1 MSHRLTVASCA
12 LVAVVSLCLFPNSVV
27 EGAALVDS
35 ATKISFDDNLGG
47 LPIFGVGCRKKG
59 PIKVYSVGM
68 YSDENAKAS
77 ISSLPKSNISGAL
90 SALSN
95 SLQSSKVVTFLLKMN
110 FKVGAEKMADAIAE
124 SVLPRT
130 SDKGAVDTLKKLI
143 LDGVAAK
150 GAATPGT
157 ILQFDC
163 LVDGG
168 VKVSVDGKE
177 VGSAPGLCRA
187 FCDVFLDDNGVSPG
201 FRESVVE
208 NCCEISSTSSADD
221 TGTQKSN
228 QSSHNPMAFLHR
240 KAHFKLGK
248 LPYAYNA
255 LQPVISE
262 KTLRAHHLKHN
273 AK

>member
-1 MSHRLTVASCA
+1 MCLRSELQCRASSHH
-12 LVAVVSLCLFPNSVV
+12 
-27 EGAALVDS
+27 
-35 ATKISFDDNLGG
+35 ISSQ
-47 LPIFGVGCRKKG
+47 
-59 PIKVYSVGM
+59 VYSVGM

-77 ISSLPKSNISGAL
+77 ISSMSKSNQSGAL
-90 SALSN
+90 STLRD
-95 SLQSSKVVTFLLKMN
+95 SLKSSKVTTFLLKMN

-124 SVLPRT
+124 SVAPRA
-130 SDKGAVDTLKKLI
+130 SNKGAVDTLKQLI

-157 ILQFDC
+157 VLQFDC
-163 LVDGG
+163 LSNGG

-177 VGSAPGLCRA
+177 VGSAPGLSQA
-187 FCDVFLDDNGVSPG
+187 FCDVFLDDNGVSPS
-201 FRESVVE
+201 FRDSVVD
-208 NCCEISSTSSADD
+208 NCCETASASAADSTAMS
-221 TGTQKSN
+221 Q
-228 QSSHNPMAFLHR
+228 QSSHSFLHR
-240 KAHFKLGK
+240 KSHFKLPK

>member
-1 MSHRLTVASCA
+1 MYADKSCK
-12 LVAVVSLCLFPNSVV
+12 
-27 EGAALVDS
+27 DS
-35 ATKISFDDNLGG
+35 IA
-47 LPIFGVGCRKKG
+47 
-59 PIKVYSVGM
+59 
-68 YSDENAKAS
+68 
-77 ISSLPKSNISGAL
+77 SLPKSNKSGAL
-90 SALSN
+90 STLRN
-95 SLQSSKVVTFLLKMN
+95 SLQSSSKEINFVLKMN
-110 FKVGAEKMADAIAE
+110 FKVSAEKMAEAIAE

-130 SDKGAVDTLKKLI
+130 SNKSAVDTLKQLI
-143 LDGVAAK
+143 LDGVSVK

-163 LVDGG
+163 LPNNSGG
-168 VKVSVDGKE
+168 GDVKVSVDNKE
-177 VGSAPGLCRA
+177 IGVASGLCTA

-201 FRESVVE
+201 FRDSIVD
-208 NCCEISSTSSADD
+208 NCCELSTSTSTSSSSSAASSDV
-221 TGTQKSN
+221 
-228 QSSHNPMAFLHR
+228 QSSKQSHNPLAFLHR

>member
-1 MSHRLTVASCA
+1 LNT
-12 LVAVVSLCLFPNSVV
+12 
-27 EGAALVDS
+27 
-35 ATKISFDDNLGG
+35 TQ
-47 LPIFGVGCRKKG
+47 
-59 PIKVYSVGM
+59 VYSVGM
-68 YSDENAKAS
+68 YADKSCKDS
-77 ISSLPKSNISGAL
+77 IASLPKSNKSGAL
-90 SALSN
+90 STLRN
-95 SLQSSKVVTFLLKMN
+95 SLQSSSKEINFVLKMN
-110 FKVGAEKMADAIAE
+110 FKVGAEKMAEAIAE

-130 SDKGAVDTLKKLI
+130 SNKSAVDTLKQLI
-143 LDGVAAK
+143 LDGVSVK

-163 LVDGG
+163 LPNNSGGG
-168 VKVSVDGKE
+168 VKVSVDNKE
-177 VGSAPGLCRA
+177 IGLAPGLCTA

-201 FRESVVE
+201 FRDSIVD
-208 NCCEISSTSSADD
+208 NCCELSTSTTSSSSAASSDV
-221 TGTQKSN
+221 
-228 QSSHNPMAFLHR
+228 QSSKQHNPLAFLHR